1 MFNLNMNN
9 MKRTTLI
16 LLSLL
21 LLNLMGLYA
30 QKYDVS
36 VQKIWDNGSHT
47 AFTSEREQVVALS
60 FLIVLLQLL
69 AIISATVVLPV
80 PGGP

>member
-1 MFNLNMNN
+1 MCNLNLNN

-47 AFTSEREQVVALS
+47 AFTSLIDKPSAS
-60 FLIVLLQLL
+60 IDPMLIVMC
-69 AIISATVVLPV
+69 
-80 PGGP
+80 